1 MKNTDLKS
9 NVLTNKQ
16 RSTILLTIMTGAFI
30 TVLAQ
35 TVLTSALP
43 SIMSDFNVSAN
54 TGQWLTTIYMLV
66 LGVMIPATPYLINR
80 FSTRI
85 LFIASMIFFVTG
97 CGLSIIAK
105 SFSIMVISR
114 ILQAICGGITT
125 QLVQIL
131 IMRMYP
137 IEERGSAMG
146 MYGFVV
152 GVAPTVG
159 PIAAGVI
166 IDSLGWRALFYI
178 LGAIT
183 LIDIILA
190 YIFLQNVGETKEDKL
205 DIKSLIL
212 STIGFGGLL
221 VGISNKGS
229 YGWSN
234 PLAYAPLVA
243 GIISLIVFTIRELK
257 IKEPLLNLRTFKSK
271 NFTISVILIVIV
283 YAGMTSSSTMF
294 SLYMQSIREYSALK
308 TGLLMLPG
316 SILMA
321 ILSPISGKLFDK
333 YGPSK
338 VIIPGFVFLLLGT
351 VTYSFLGE
359 NTSLIYLSVTYSLRM
374 VGIAFLLM
382 TVTTWG
388 INSLKSDDISSGS
401 AISSTLRQVSG
412 SIGSAILMTIMS
424 SVSLQNVS
432 TMSSKMADIKGMNI
446 SFLIASVIVFI
457 GLILSL
463 IFVKSN
469 KNNNNKLNKKLA

>member
-1 MKNTDLKS
+1 
-9 NVLTNKQ
+9 
-16 RSTILLTIMTGAFI
+16 
-30 TVLAQ
+30 
-35 TVLTSALP
+35 
-43 SIMSDFNVSAN
+43 
-54 TGQWLTTIYMLV
+54 
-66 LGVMIPATPYLINR
+66 
-80 FSTRI
+80 
-85 LFIASMIFFVTG
+85 
-97 CGLSIIAK
+97 
-105 SFSIMVISR
+105 
-114 ILQAICGGITT
+114 
-125 QLVQIL
+125 
-131 IMRMYP
+131 
-137 IEERGSAMG
+137 
-146 MYGFVV
+146 
-152 GVAPTVG
+152 
-159 PIAAGVI
+159 
-166 IDSLGWRALFYI
+166 
-178 LGAIT
+178 
-183 LIDIILA
+183 
-190 YIFLQNVGETKEDKL
+190 
-205 DIKSLIL
+205 
-212 STIGFGGLL
+212 
-221 VGISNKGS
+221 
-229 YGWSN
+229 
-234 PLAYAPLVA
+234 
-243 GIISLIVFTIRELK
+243 
-257 IKEPLLNLRTFKSK
+257 
-271 NFTISVILIVIV
+271 
-283 YAGMTSSSTMF
+283 MTSSSTMF